1 MTPTLHAQ
9 IIIEKHSHNTRL
21 SSALLQSYHL
31 PDKQSMY
38 NRPAQPTYAFSTIVC
53 LTQLAL
59 LVSFA
64 LCTRYKDNVQ
74 ASPDAGGMDFY
85 YPMFQDVHVMIFVG
99 FGFLMTFLHN
109 HSFNAVGLTLFIG
122 ALIIQLAILT
132 NGFWHNVH
140 TGQWHRID
148 LDITTLIKAD
158 FACGT
163 VLITFGALL
172 GKVSPTQLLMIGIV
186 ECGLFS
192 MNEYIGALHFGAV
205 DMGGSIFVHTF
216 GAYFGLA
223 VSKVLGPPTTDT
235 AESSDEHEV
244 NGEQPESTPTTD
256 TFAMLGT
263 VFLWMFWS
271 SFNGALASGSQQ
283 HRVVINTVLAL
294 TGSCV
299 MAFGTSALMRN
310 KRGKFSM
317 VDIQNATL
325 AGGVA
330 VGSSSDL
337 VIEPW
342 GALLIGCCA
351 GLLSV
356 VGYVH
361 VSPWLEDRFRIHD
374 TCGVHNLHGMPGLM
388 GATAGAISAAIAGE
402 SAYGEAIGTIFPG
415 RNSVCEFD
423 TCGWSAS
430 KQAVHQLYA
439 LVITL
444 GVAVVGGCVTGHY
457 VKPMRQAPT
466 RMLSDVEY
474 WVVDGASD

>member
-1 MTPTLHAQ
+1 ML
-9 IIIEKHSHNTRL
+9 
-21 SSALLQSYHL
+21 
-31 PDKQSMY
+31 
-38 NRPAQPTYAFSTIVC
+38 
-53 LTQLAL
+53 L
-59 LVSFA
+59 LVCFGV
-64 LCTRYKDNVQ
+64 CTRYKDTVQ
-74 ASPDAGGMDFY
+74 ASTHVGGMNFY
-85 YPMFQDVHVMIFVG
+85 YPMFQDVHVMIFIG
-99 FGFLMTFLHN
+99 FGFLMTFLHQ
-109 HSFNAVGLTLFIG
+109 HSFNAIGMTLFIG
-122 ALIIQLAILT
+122 ALVIQIAILT

-140 TGQWHRID
+140 TGHWHKID

-158 FACGT
+158 FACGA
-163 VLITFGALL
+163 VLITFGAVL
-172 GKVSPTQLLMIGIV
+172 GKVSPTQLLVIGTL

-192 MNEYIGALHFGAV
+192 MNEYIGALYFGAV

-223 VSKVLGPPTTDT
+223 VARMLGPPSRTVEQQLEGEETT
-235 AESSDEHEV
+235 
-244 NGEQPESTPTTD
+244 PESTPTTD
-256 TFAMLGT
+256 TFAMIGT

-299 MAFGTSALMRN
+299 MAFASSSLLR
-310 KRGKFSM
+310 KRGGKFSM

-351 GLLSV
+351 GVLSV
-356 VGYVH
+356 VGYVY
-361 VSPWLEDRFRIHD
+361 VSPYLENRFHVHD
-374 TCGVHNLHGMPGLM
+374 TCGVHNLHGMPGVL
-388 GATAGAISAAIAGE
+388 GATAGAISAAIAGK

-415 RNSVCEFD
+415 RNAVCDFD
-423 TCGWSAS
+423 TCGWSAG

-439 LVITL
+439 LLITL
-444 GVAVVGGCVTGHY
+444 GIAVLGGCVTGQMINALRHSPSRRITD
-457 VKPMRQAPT
+457 K
-466 RMLSDVEY
+466 EY
-474 WVVDGASD
+474 WIVEE

>member
-1 MTPTLHAQ
+1 MATYSRP
-9 IIIEKHSHNTRL
+9 
-21 SSALLQSYHL
+21 SSEWAL
-31 PDKQSMY
+31 
-38 NRPAQPTYAFSTIVC
+38 PTYTFSTIVC
-53 LTQLAL
+53 VIQLAL

-85 YPMFQDVHVMIFVG
+85 YPMFQDVHVMIFIG
-99 FGFLMTFLHN
+99 FGFLMTFLHQ

-140 TGQWHRID
+140 TGHWHKID

-158 FACGT
+158 FACGA

-172 GKVSPTQLLMIGIV
+172 GKVSPTQLLLIGIM

-192 MNEYIGALHFGAV
+192 ANEYIGALHFGAV
-205 DMGGSIFVHTF
+205 DMGGSMFVHTF

-223 VSKVLGPPTTDT
+223 VAMMLGPPLRT
-235 AESSDEHEV
+235 AEQLDDEE
-244 NGEQPESTPTTD
+244 EKPESTPTTD
-256 TFAMLGT
+256 TFAMIGT

-299 MAFGTSALMRN
+299 MAFGMSSLLRN
-310 KRGKFSM
+310 KKGKFSM

-351 GLLSV
+351 GVLSV
-356 VGYVH
+356 VGYVYI
-361 VSPWLEDRFRIHD
+361 SPFLENRFRIHD
-374 TCGVHNLHGMPGLM
+374 TCGVHNLHGMPGLV

-423 TCGWSAS
+423 TCGWSAG

-439 LVITL
+439 LLITL
-444 GVAVVGGCVTGHY
+444 AIAIVGGCMTGNI
-457 VKPMRQAPT
+457 VKKIHRVPT
-466 RMLSDVEY
+466 RMLADVEY
-474 WVVDGASD
+474 WVVDDAPN